1 MIQKLHTINQHHKA
15 YINRSHV
22 AGEDRPRLPVH
33 VMAVAPVV
41 VLPKSVDVV
50 RGEARAD
57 L

>member
-22 AGEDRPRLPVH
+22 AGKDRPRLPVH
-33 VMAVAPVV
+33 IVAVAPVV